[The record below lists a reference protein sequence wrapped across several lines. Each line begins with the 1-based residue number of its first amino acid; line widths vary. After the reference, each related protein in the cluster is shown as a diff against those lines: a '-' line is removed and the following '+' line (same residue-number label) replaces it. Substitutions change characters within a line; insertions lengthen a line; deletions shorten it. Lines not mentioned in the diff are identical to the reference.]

1 MFASSVVIVLQLI
14 VYYAMRGG
22 GFKAVIDGFVHKD
35 VELGWGGPN
44 NYSIILAMMTPA
56 TLYFAVKNGKYSPLY
71 LIYAVVQY
79 FSYLRRQAVARY
91 FSARS
96 DLSRR
101 SALRFTKANSAA
113 E

>member
-22 GFKAVIDGFVHKD
+22 GFKAVIDGFMRKD

-56 TLYFAVKNGKYSPLY
+56 TLYFAVKTEN
-71 LIYAVVQY
+71 IH
-79 FSYLRRQAVARY
+79 RCI
-91 FSARS
+91 
-96 DLSRR
+96 
-101 SALRFTKANSAA
+101 
-113 E
+113 